1 MNEPGF
7 TDEIVS
13 LSQSR
18 IAIMGLGLMGGSLAM
33 ALHGKVRE
41 IIGIDP
47 RPTRIANGRR
57 YTGL

>member
-7 TDEIVS
+7 TDESIN

-33 ALHGKVRE
+33 ALTWQG
-41 IIGIDP
+41 
-47 RPTRIANGRR
+47 
-57 YTGL
+57 

>member
-7 TDEIVS
+7 TDEIIN

-33 ALHGKVRE
+33 A
-41 IIGIDP
+41 I
-47 RPTRIANGRR
+47 TRQSQRNYRNR
-57 YTGL
+57 S